1 MESKSKSTEN
11 LELVGHF
18 VHLTGIFL
26 SFLGPLILYLM
37 YKDKANDFVKSNII
51 EALNFQLTGL
61 VALFV
66 CIIIPILGWF
76 ILLPI
81 VSLILII
88 LPILATIESANDRKY
103 KYPIKIEF
111 IK

>member
-1 MESKSKSTEN
+1 MASKSKSTEN

-61 VALFV
+61 VALIV

-76 ILLPI
+76 LLLPI

-88 LPILATIESANDRKY
+88 LPILATIDSANDRKY

>member
-61 VALFV
+61 VGILV
-66 CIIIPILGWF
+66 CFIIPILGWF

>member
-1 MESKSKSTEN
+1 MASKSKSTEN

-37 YKDKANDFVKSNII
+37 YKDKANKFVKSNII

-61 VALFV
+61 VGILV
-66 CIIIPILGWF
+66 CFFIPILGWF

-88 LPILATIESANDRKY
+88 
-103 KYPIKIEF
+103 F
-111 IK
+111 IVFK

>member
-1 MESKSKSTEN
+1 MASKSKSTEN

-61 VALFV
+61 VGILV
-66 CIIIPILGWF
+66 CFIIPILGWF

>member
-1 MESKSKSTEN
+1 
-11 LELVGHF
+11 
-18 VHLTGIFL
+18 
-26 SFLGPLILYLM
+26 M

-61 VALFV
+61 VGILV
-66 CIIIPILGWF
+66 CFIIPILGWF

>member
-1 MESKSKSTEN
+1 MASKSKSTEN

-61 VALFV
+61 VALIV

-76 ILLPI
+76 LLLPI

>member
-1 MESKSKSTEN
+1 MASKSKSTEN

-76 ILLPI
+76 LLLPI

>member
-1 MESKSKSTEN
+1 MVSKSKSTEN

-76 ILLPI
+76 LLLPI
-81 VSLILII
+81 VSLILLI

>member
-1 MESKSKSTEN
+1 MASKSKSTEN

-76 ILLPI
+76 LLLPI
-81 VSLILII
+81 VSLILLI

>member
-1 MESKSKSTEN
+1 MTSKSKSTEN

-61 VALFV
+61 VGILV
-66 CIIIPILGWF
+66 CFIIPILGWF